1 LETGR
6 ALSGEAHPLVATA
19 YYNLGT
25 LLVELG
31 RYAEAGENLEAA
43 LEVDLQLYG
52 EEHPDVARDLNSLAV
67 VAYHRG
73 DVTDAEAGFQRA
85 MELYRRTLGE
95 PHPDFRSALFSLVTL
110 WFGQGR
116 DSEARPL
123 LEATLRA
130 WRQQPPP
137 EAWAPPQAAVM
148 LGGSLLRSGRLA
160 EAEPWLR
167 EGHAGLCTVLG
178 AQNNLSRQALS
189 SLIELY
195 TASGRADQ
203 AERYR
208 GFLEPDVTACPGG
221 DPPPEG

>member
-1 LETGR
+1 
-6 ALSGEAHPLVATA
+6 
-19 YYNLGT
+19 

-67 VAYHRG
+67 AAYRRG
-73 DVTDAEAGFQRA
+73 DVAEAEARFRRA
-85 MELYRRTLGE
+85 VELNRRTVGE
-95 PHPDFRSALFSLVTL
+95 AHPRFRNALFSLVTL
-110 WFGQGR
+110 WLGQGR

-123 LEATLRA
+123 LEVTLRA
-130 WRQQPPP
+130 WRQLPPQ

-167 EGHAGLCTVLG
+167 EGHAGLCAVLG
-178 AQNNLSRQALS
+178 VQNRLSREALS
-189 SLIELY
+189 RLIELY
-195 TASGRADQ
+195 TNWGKAGQ

-208 GFLEPDVTACPGG
+208 SFLEPDVTTCPGG
-221 DPPPEG
+221 DPPPEDTSG